1 MEIAILEETDNKIVI
16 EVRGEDHTLLNI
28 LREACWQE
36 GAEQASYMIEHPY
49 MSQPKLIVYG
59 KNPRKIVANAA
70 QVVIDLAQEFLS
82 EAKKLI

>member
-59 KNPRKIVANAA
+59 KNPRKIVMSAA
-70 QVVIDLAQEFLS
+70 QAVINLAQEFS
-82 EAKKLI
+82 TEIKKAI